1 MSGALGSDLKL
12 EQRRSGRCRYFA
24 SFVHFAQEMP
34 WTGQLV
40 FGTLLPLVTF
50 PGLRGLRPVGSAEA
64 RLLAGMLAS
73 AGPRLIGSRARGEES
88 CLRNQAMNTVAQD
101 RGPGRT
107 RFEPVPTA
115 RCGRSADRATA
126 LDQRFLASFFSR
138 LTAAGRSGKPARYG
152 LLTGVLGV
160 AVVLCLFA
168 PGCQAVWR
176 NARGPL
182 SVLQQSEEPAAPQ
195 SLDEWMRLKRMD
207 P

>member
-1 MSGALGSDLKL
+1 
-12 EQRRSGRCRYFA
+12 
-24 SFVHFAQEMP
+24 MP

-64 RLLAGMLAS
+64 RLLAGMSAS
-73 AGPRLIGSRARGEES
+73 AGPRLIGSRERGEES
-88 CLRNQAMNTVAQD
+88 CPRNQAMNTVAQD

-107 RFEPVPTA
+107 RLAPLPKA
-115 RCGRSADRATA
+115 RCGRSADRTTA
-126 LDQRFLASFFSR
+126 LVQRFLPSFFGR
-138 LTAAGRSGKPARYG
+138 LTAAWRPGKPARYG

-160 AVVLCLFA
+160 AVVLCFFA
-168 PGCQAVWR
+168 PGCQAVSR
-176 NARGPL
+176 KARGPL
-182 SVLQQSEEPAAPQ
+182 SVFQHSEEPAAPQ